1 MNRDKEM
8 ERMETTDHKGDRW
21 KERQKGRER
30 DEVDRDS

>member
-21 KERQKGRER
+21 KERAERER
-30 DEVDRDS
+30 KR